1 MLRLE
6 VAKMDDLKYTGS
18 TIQSD
23 GHRNIGKLK
32 VSETCYDTASW
43 TKRWDDSD
51 KDEDVEILTG
61 SEQNRTV

>member
-23 GHRNIGKLK
+23 GHRNVRK
-32 VSETCYDTASW
+32 VES
-43 TKRWDDSD
+43 
-51 KDEDVEILTG
+51 
-61 SEQNRTV
+61 Q